1 MDQNLFKHPVN
12 FFSELHHQ
20 MSLDFKP
27 INPEDELIASW
38 LVNMLVLGKGVL
50 GVSWGSRTA
59 VCVPFINIV

>member
-27 INPEDELIASW
+27 INPEDELIASQ
-38 LVNMLVLGKGVL
+38 LVNMLVLGKGVEAKL
-50 GVSWGSRTA
+50 E
-59 VCVPFINIV
+59 I

>member
-27 INPEDELIASW
+27 INPEDELIASR
-38 LVNMLVLGKGVL
+38 LVNMLVLGKGGGNVMTSL
-50 GVSWGSRTA
+50 FWLE
-59 VCVPFINIV
+59 VC